1 MKYVHFESAP
11 VEKLGE
17 LKTAFF
23 DVIKKV
29 VEDGIDME
37 RMESVIHREYLKVSC
52 ATPSLAHIALHLVAH
67 QVALPCLWLVLVAQ
81 PIGDA
86 PARHAGA
93 QVHL

>member
-1 MKYVHFESAP
+1 

-37 RMESVIHREYLKVSC
+37 RMESVIHREYLKVSLRDSG
-52 ATPSLAHIALHLVAH
+52 PR
-67 QVALPCLWLVLVAQ
+67 P
-81 PIGDA
+81 
-86 PARHAGA
+86 
-93 QVHL
+93 